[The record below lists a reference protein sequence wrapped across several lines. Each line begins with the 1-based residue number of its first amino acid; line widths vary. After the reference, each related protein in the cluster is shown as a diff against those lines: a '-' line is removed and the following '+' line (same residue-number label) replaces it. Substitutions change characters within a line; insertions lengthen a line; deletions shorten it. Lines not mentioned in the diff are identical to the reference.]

1 MAGRWVQ
8 QQQQQQQSAAP
19 QDDNRQQRKGFEE
32 GDMSDSALFVLQIDA
47 KRSLPHG
54 QHSSPKSKK
63 IFVGGLAPETN
74 EGTQTLAAVTT
85 Q

>member
-1 MAGRWVQ
+1 
-8 QQQQQQQSAAP
+8 
-19 QDDNRQQRKGFEE
+19 
-32 GDMSDSALFVLQIDA
+32 VLQIDA

-74 EGTQTLAAVTT
+74 EGETAQ
-85 Q
+85 

>member
-1 MAGRWVQ
+1 
-8 QQQQQQQSAAP
+8 
-19 QDDNRQQRKGFEE
+19 
-32 GDMSDSALFVLQIDA
+32 VLQIDA

-74 EGTQTLAAVTT
+74 EGKQRCLLSSRSSQHRTT
-85 Q
+85 ALPDLLCQLQQQQQVQQLYT